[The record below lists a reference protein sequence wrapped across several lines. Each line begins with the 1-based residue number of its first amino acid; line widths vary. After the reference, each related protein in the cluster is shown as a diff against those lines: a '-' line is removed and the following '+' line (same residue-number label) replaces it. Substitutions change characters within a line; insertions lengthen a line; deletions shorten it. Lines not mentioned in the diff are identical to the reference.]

1 MSATA
6 QEQHFLLFHLNL
18 LNAFVENIQQQP
30 PFNSDI
36 CSENDRSFLQ
46 ALTDLCSSSA
56 KPDFLAQG
64 QELMCKVVTQYP
76 HLMPLLYRDLLWFF
90 GGDCLHFM
98 PDDEISQYQQLDE
111 LRYAANASGDD
122 FSYENARARILGMH

>member
-1 MSATA
+1 MSATTS
-6 QEQHFLLFHLNL
+6 EQHFLLFHLNL
-18 LNAFVENIQQQP
+18 LNAFIENIQQQP
-30 PFNSDI
+30 PFNQAD
-36 CSENDRSFLQ
+36 CAENDRAFLSALNALSQ
-46 ALTDLCSSSA
+46 ASA
-56 KPDFLAQG
+56 DPEFLVQG
-64 QELMCKVVTQYP
+64 QELMCKIVTQYP

-111 LRYAANASGDD
+111 LRYAANESGEA